1 MKAIQELITDLKKR
15 EIINNITK
23 EDKIDFLNSNDGIYI
38 GFDPTATSLHLGNY
52 AQIMLLKRFAKAGL
66 KAYALLGGA
75 TGMIGDPSFK
85 ADERA
90 LLDEETLLKNKLAIK
105 YQLESF
111 GLEVIDN
118 YDFYKEMT
126 IIDFLRNIGKQININ
141 YLINKEAIATR
152 LETGISFTE
161 FSYSLLQGYDFLTL
175 YNKHQIKIQAG
186 GSDQWG
192 NITTGLELIRKTHG
206 ETNAFGITINLLT
219 DANGNKFGKSVAG
232 AIWIDEAKTSS
243 FTLYQFLLNQPDTEV
258 AKLLKWLTYLELD
271 EIEKIMF
278 YHQQNPKQKLAQ
290 KMLALYVVQDLHGKT
305 RANDA
310 KEITEIL
317 FESSKP
323 ITQLSETQFELLLKD
338 LPVFD
343 NQNQKRTILELLVEA
358 QICTSRREARELLNQ
373 GAISVDGQIKQDE
386 KEELFPRHFGFK
398 YFIIKKGKKYFY
410 IIKF

>member
-1 MKAIQELITDLKKR
+1 MEAIKNLIIDLKKR
-15 EIINNITK
+15 DIINNITK
-23 EDKIDFLNSNDGIYI
+23 EDKIANLKPSDGIYI

-52 AQIMLLKRFAKAGL
+52 IQIMLLKRFQKAGL

-85 ADERA
+85 ATERL
-90 LLDEETLLKNKLAIK
+90 LLDAKTLEENKFAIK

-111 GLEVIDN
+111 GLTVIDN
-118 YDFYKEMT
+118 YDFYKDIS
-126 IIDFLRNIGKQININ
+126 IIDFLRNIGKQINVN
-141 YLINKEAIATR
+141 YLINKDTIASR

-161 FSYSLLQGYDFLTL
+161 FSYSLLQGNDFLTL
-175 YNKHQIKIQAG
+175 YNQHQIKIQAG

-192 NITTGLELIRKTHG
+192 NITTGLELIRKNHG
-206 ETNAFGITINLLT
+206 ETDAFGITINLLT
-219 DANGNKFGKSVAG
+219 DGNGNKFGKSVAG

-243 FTLYQFLLNQPDTEV
+243 FSLYQFLLNQPDDQVE
-258 AKLLKWLTYLELD
+258 KLLKWLTYLELD
-271 EIEKIMF
+271 EIDKIMF

-317 FESSKP
+317 FESTKP
-323 ITQLSETQFELLLKD
+323 ITELSEQQFELLLRD

-343 NQNQKRTILELLVEA
+343 NQNQKRTILDLLVSTK
-358 QICTSRREARELLNQ
+358 ICSSRREAREFLNQ
-373 GAISVDGQIKQDE
+373 GAISVDGQVKKDE
-386 KEELFPRHFGFK
+386 TEELFPRHFGFK

>member
-1 MKAIQELITDLKKR
+1 MEAIKNLIIDLKKR
-15 EIINNITK
+15 DIINNITK
-23 EDKIDFLNSNDGIYI
+23 EDKIANLKPSDGIYI

-52 AQIMLLKRFAKAGL
+52 IQIMLLKRFQKAGL

-85 ADERA
+85 ATERL
-90 LLDEETLLKNKLAIK
+90 LLDAKTLEENKFAIK

-111 GLEVIDN
+111 GLTVIDN
-118 YDFYKEMT
+118 YDFYKDMS
-126 IIDFLRNIGKQININ
+126 IIDFLRNIGKQINVN
-141 YLINKEAIATR
+141 YLINKDTIASR

-161 FSYSLLQGYDFLTL
+161 FSYSLLQGNDFLTL
-175 YNKHQIKIQAG
+175 YNQHQIKIQAG

-192 NITTGLELIRKTHG
+192 NITTGLELIRKNHG
-206 ETNAFGITINLLT
+206 ETDAFGITINLLT
-219 DANGNKFGKSVAG
+219 DGNGNKFGKSVAG

-243 FTLYQFLLNQPDTEV
+243 FSLYQFLLNQPDDQVE
-258 AKLLKWLTYLELD
+258 KLLKWLTYLELD
-271 EIEKIMF
+271 EIDKIMF

-317 FESSKP
+317 FESTKP
-323 ITQLSETQFELLLKD
+323 ITELSEQQFELLLKD

-343 NQNQKRTILELLVEA
+343 NQNQKRTILDLLVSA
-358 QICTSRREARELLNQ
+358 KICSSRREAREFLNQ
-373 GAISVDGQIKQDE
+373 GAISVDGQIKKDE
-386 KEELFPRHFGFK
+386 TEELFPRHFGFK

>member
-1 MKAIQELITDLKKR
+1 MKSIEQLITDLKQR

-23 EDKIDFLNSNDGIYI
+23 EEKISFLNSNDGIYI

-90 LLDEETLLKNKLAIK
+90 LLDEATLVKNKLAIK

-111 GLEVIDN
+111 GLQVIDN

-192 NITTGLELIRKTHG
+192 NITTGLELIRKAHG

-243 FTLYQFLLNQPDTEV
+243 FSLYQFLLNQPDTEV

-343 NQNQKRTILELLVEA
+343 NQNQKRTILELLVAA
-358 QICTSRREARELLNQ
+358 QICASRREARELLSQ
-373 GAISVDGQIKQDE
+373 GAISVDGQVKQDE

>member
-38 GFDPTATSLHLGNY
+38 GFDPTAKSLHLGNY

-323 ITQLSETQFELLLKD
+323 ITQLSEAQFELLLKD

-358 QICTSRREARELLNQ
+358 QICTSRREAREFLSQ
-373 GAISVDGQIKQDE
+373 GAISVDGQVKQDE

>member
-1 MKAIQELITDLKKR
+1 MEAIKNLIIDLKKR
-15 EIINNITK
+15 DIINNITK
-23 EDKIDFLNSNDGIYI
+23 EDKIANLKPSDGIYI

-52 AQIMLLKRFAKAGL
+52 IQIMLLKRFQKAGL

-85 ADERA
+85 ATERL
-90 LLDEETLLKNKLAIK
+90 LLDAKTLEENKFAIK

-111 GLEVIDN
+111 GLTVIDN
-118 YDFYKEMT
+118 YDFYKDIS
-126 IIDFLRNIGKQININ
+126 IIDFLRNIGKQINVN
-141 YLINKEAIATR
+141 YLINKDTIASR

-161 FSYSLLQGYDFLTL
+161 FSYSLLQGNDFLTL
-175 YNKHQIKIQAG
+175 YNQHQIKIQAG

-192 NITTGLELIRKTHG
+192 NITTGLELIRKNHG
-206 ETNAFGITINLLT
+206 ETDAFGITINLLT
-219 DANGNKFGKSVAG
+219 DGNGNKFGKSVAG

-243 FTLYQFLLNQPDTEV
+243 FSLYQFLLNQPDDQVE
-258 AKLLKWLTYLELD
+258 KLLKWLTYLELD
-271 EIEKIMF
+271 EIDKIMF

-317 FESSKP
+317 FESTKP
-323 ITQLSETQFELLLKD
+323 ITELSEQQFELLLKD

-343 NQNQKRTILELLVEA
+343 NQNQKRTILDLLVSA
-358 QICTSRREARELLNQ
+358 KICSSRREAREFLNQ
-373 GAISVDGQIKQDE
+373 GAISVDGQIKKDE
-386 KEELFPRHFGFK
+386 TEELFPRHFGFK

>member
-1 MKAIQELITDLKKR
+1 MEAIKNLIIDLKKR
-15 EIINNITK
+15 DIINNITK
-23 EDKIDFLNSNDGIYI
+23 EDKIANLKPSDGIYI

-52 AQIMLLKRFAKAGL
+52 IQIMLLKRFQKAGL

-85 ADERA
+85 ATERL
-90 LLDEETLLKNKLAIK
+90 LLDAKTLEENKFAIK

-111 GLEVIDN
+111 GLTVIDN
-118 YDFYKEMT
+118 YDFYKDMS
-126 IIDFLRNIGKQININ
+126 IIDFLRNIGKQINVN
-141 YLINKEAIATR
+141 YLINKDTIASR

-161 FSYSLLQGYDFLTL
+161 FSYSLLQGNDFLTL
-175 YNKHQIKIQAG
+175 YNQHQIKIQAG

-192 NITTGLELIRKTHG
+192 NITTGLELIRKNHG
-206 ETNAFGITINLLT
+206 ETDAFGITINLLT
-219 DANGNKFGKSVAG
+219 DGNGNKFGKSVAG

-243 FTLYQFLLNQPDTEV
+243 FSLYQFLLNQPDDQVE
-258 AKLLKWLTYLELD
+258 KLLKWLTYLELD
-271 EIEKIMF
+271 EIDKIMF

-317 FESSKP
+317 FESTKP
-323 ITQLSETQFELLLKD
+323 ITELSEQQFELLLRD

-343 NQNQKRTILELLVEA
+343 NQNQKRTILDLLVSA
-358 QICTSRREARELLNQ
+358 KICSSRREAREFLNQ
-373 GAISVDGQIKQDE
+373 GAISVDGQVKKDE
-386 KEELFPRHFGFK
+386 TEELFPRHFGFK

>member
-1 MKAIQELITDLKKR
+1 MEAIKNLIIDLKKR
-15 EIINNITK
+15 DIINNITK
-23 EDKIDFLNSNDGIYI
+23 EDKIANLKPSDGIYI

-52 AQIMLLKRFAKAGL
+52 IQIMLLKRFQKAGL

-85 ADERA
+85 ATERL
-90 LLDEETLLKNKLAIK
+90 LLDAKTLEENKFAIK

-111 GLEVIDN
+111 GLTVIDN
-118 YDFYKEMT
+118 YDFYKDMS
-126 IIDFLRNIGKQININ
+126 IIDFLRNIGKQINVN
-141 YLINKEAIATR
+141 YLINKDTIASR

-161 FSYSLLQGYDFLTL
+161 FSYSLLQGNDFLIL
-175 YNKHQIKIQAG
+175 YNQHQIKIQAG

-192 NITTGLELIRKTHG
+192 NITTGLELIRKNHG
-206 ETNAFGITINLLT
+206 ETDAFGITINLLT
-219 DANGNKFGKSVAG
+219 DGNGNKFGKSVAG

-243 FTLYQFLLNQPDTEV
+243 FSLYQFLLNQPDDQVE
-258 AKLLKWLTYLELD
+258 KLLKWLTYLELD
-271 EIEKIMF
+271 EIDKIMF

-317 FESSKP
+317 FESTKP
-323 ITQLSETQFELLLKD
+323 ITELSEQQFELLLRD

-343 NQNQKRTILELLVEA
+343 NQNQKRTILDLLVSA
-358 QICTSRREARELLNQ
+358 KICSSRREAREFLNQ
-373 GAISVDGQIKQDE
+373 GAISVDGQVKKDE
-386 KEELFPRHFGFK
+386 TEELFPRHFGFK

>member
-1 MKAIQELITDLKKR
+1 MEAIKNLIIDLKKR
-15 EIINNITK
+15 DIINNITK
-23 EDKIDFLNSNDGIYI
+23 EDKIANLKPSDGIYI

-52 AQIMLLKRFAKAGL
+52 IQIMLLKRFQKAGL

-85 ADERA
+85 ATERL
-90 LLDEETLLKNKLAIK
+90 LLDAKTLEENKFAIK

-111 GLEVIDN
+111 GLTVIDN
-118 YDFYKEMT
+118 YDFYKDMS
-126 IIDFLRNIGKQININ
+126 IIDFLRNIGKQINVN
-141 YLINKEAIATR
+141 YLINKDTIASR

-161 FSYSLLQGYDFLTL
+161 FSYSLLQGNDFLTL
-175 YNKHQIKIQAG
+175 YNQHQIKIQAG

-192 NITTGLELIRKTHG
+192 NITTGLELIRKNHG
-206 ETNAFGITINLLT
+206 ETDVFGITINLLT
-219 DANGNKFGKSVAG
+219 DGNGNKFGKSVAG

-243 FTLYQFLLNQPDTEV
+243 FSLYQFLLNQPDDQVE
-258 AKLLKWLTYLELD
+258 KLLKWLTYLELD

-278 YHQQNPKQKLAQ
+278 YHQQNSKQKLAQ

-317 FESSKP
+317 FESTKP
-323 ITQLSETQFELLLKD
+323 ITELSEQQFELLLKD

-343 NQNQKRTILELLVEA
+343 NQNQKRTILDLLVSSK
-358 QICTSRREARELLNQ
+358 ICSSRREAREFLNQ
-373 GAISVDGQIKQDE
+373 GAISVDGQVKKDE
-386 KEELFPRHFGFK
+386 TEELFPRHFGFK

>member
-1 MKAIQELITDLKKR
+1 MEAIKNLIIDLKKR
-15 EIINNITK
+15 DIINNITK
-23 EDKIDFLNSNDGIYI
+23 EDKIANLKPSDGIYI

-52 AQIMLLKRFAKAGL
+52 IQIMLLKRFQKAGL

-85 ADERA
+85 ATERL
-90 LLDEETLLKNKLAIK
+90 LLDAKTLEENKFAIK

-111 GLEVIDN
+111 GLTVIDN
-118 YDFYKEMT
+118 YDFYKDMS
-126 IIDFLRNIGKQININ
+126 IIDFLRNIGKQINVN
-141 YLINKEAIATR
+141 YLINKDTIASR

-161 FSYSLLQGYDFLTL
+161 FSYSLLQGNDFLTL
-175 YNKHQIKIQAG
+175 YNQHQIKIQAG

-192 NITTGLELIRKTHG
+192 NITTGLELIRKNHG
-206 ETNAFGITINLLT
+206 ETDAFGITINLLT
-219 DANGNKFGKSVAG
+219 DGNGNKFGKSVAG

-243 FTLYQFLLNQPDTEV
+243 FSLYQFLLNQPDDQVE
-258 AKLLKWLTYLELD
+258 KLLKWLTYLELN

-317 FESSKP
+317 FESTKP
-323 ITQLSETQFELLLKD
+323 ITELTEQQFELLLKD

-343 NQNQKRTILELLVEA
+343 NQNQKRTILDLLVSSK
-358 QICTSRREARELLNQ
+358 ICSSRREAREFLNQ
-373 GAISVDGQIKQDE
+373 GAISVDGQVKKDE
-386 KEELFPRHFGFK
+386 TEELFPRHFGFK

>member
-1 MKAIQELITDLKKR
+1 MEAIKNLIIDLKKR
-15 EIINNITK
+15 DIINNITK
-23 EDKIDFLNSNDGIYI
+23 EDKIANLKPSDGIYI

-52 AQIMLLKRFAKAGL
+52 IQIMLLKRFQKAGL

-85 ADERA
+85 ATERL
-90 LLDEETLLKNKLAIK
+90 LLDAKTLEENKFAIK

-111 GLEVIDN
+111 GLTVIDN
-118 YDFYKEMT
+118 YDFYKDMS
-126 IIDFLRNIGKQININ
+126 IIDFLRNIGKQINVN
-141 YLINKEAIATR
+141 YLINKDTIASR

-161 FSYSLLQGYDFLTL
+161 FSYSLLQGNDFLTL
-175 YNKHQIKIQAG
+175 YNQHQIKIQAG

-192 NITTGLELIRKTHG
+192 NITTGLELIRKNHG
-206 ETNAFGITINLLT
+206 ETDAFGITINLLT
-219 DANGNKFGKSVAG
+219 DGNGNKFGKSVAG

-243 FTLYQFLLNQPDTEV
+243 FSLYQFLLNQPDDQVE
-258 AKLLKWLTYLELD
+258 KLLKWLTYLELD

-317 FESSKP
+317 FESTKP
-323 ITQLSETQFELLLKD
+323 ITELSEQQFELLLKD

-343 NQNQKRTILELLVEA
+343 NQNQKRTILDLLVSSK
-358 QICTSRREARELLNQ
+358 ICSSRREAREFLNQ
-373 GAISVDGQIKQDE
+373 GAISVDGQVKKDE
-386 KEELFPRHFGFK
+386 TEELFPRHFGFK

>member
-1 MKAIQELITDLKKR
+1 MEAIKNLIIDLKKR
-15 EIINNITK
+15 DIINNITK
-23 EDKIDFLNSNDGIYI
+23 EDKIANLKPSDGIYI

-52 AQIMLLKRFAKAGL
+52 IQIMLLKRFQKAGL

-85 ADERA
+85 ATERL
-90 LLDEETLLKNKLAIK
+90 LLDAKTLEENKFAIK

-111 GLEVIDN
+111 GLTVIDN
-118 YDFYKEMT
+118 YDFYKDMS
-126 IIDFLRNIGKQININ
+126 IIDFLRNIGKQINVN
-141 YLINKEAIATR
+141 YLINKDTIASR

-161 FSYSLLQGYDFLTL
+161 FSYSLLQGNDFLIL
-175 YNKHQIKIQAG
+175 YNQHQIKIQAG

-192 NITTGLELIRKTHG
+192 NITTGLELIRKNHG
-206 ETNAFGITINLLT
+206 ETDAFGITINLLT
-219 DANGNKFGKSVAG
+219 DGNGNKFGKSVAG

-243 FTLYQFLLNQPDTEV
+243 FSLYQFLLNQPDDQVE
-258 AKLLKWLTYLELD
+258 KLLKWLTYLELD
-271 EIEKIMF
+271 EIDKIMF

-317 FESSKP
+317 FESTKP
-323 ITQLSETQFELLLKD
+323 ITELSEQQFELLLRD

-343 NQNQKRTILELLVEA
+343 NQNQKRTILDLLVSTK
-358 QICTSRREARELLNQ
+358 ICSSRREAREFLNQ
-373 GAISVDGQIKQDE
+373 GAISVDGQVKKDE
-386 KEELFPRHFGFK
+386 TEELFPRHFGFK

>member
-1 MKAIQELITDLKKR
+1 MEAIKNLIIDLKKR
-15 EIINNITK
+15 DIINNITK
-23 EDKIDFLNSNDGIYI
+23 EDKIANLKPSDGIYI

-52 AQIMLLKRFAKAGL
+52 IQIMLLKRFQKAGL

-85 ADERA
+85 ATERS
-90 LLDEETLLKNKLAIK
+90 LLDAKTLEENKFAIK

-111 GLEVIDN
+111 GLTVIDN
-118 YDFYKEMT
+118 YDFYKDMS
-126 IIDFLRNIGKQININ
+126 IIDFLRNIGKQINVN
-141 YLINKEAIATR
+141 YLINKDTIASR

-161 FSYSLLQGYDFLTL
+161 FSYSLLQGNDFLTL
-175 YNKHQIKIQAG
+175 YNQHQIKIQAG

-192 NITTGLELIRKTHG
+192 NITTGLELIRKNHG
-206 ETNAFGITINLLT
+206 ETDAFGITINLLT
-219 DANGNKFGKSVAG
+219 DGNGNKFGKSVAG

-243 FTLYQFLLNQPDTEV
+243 FSLYQFLLNQPDDQVE
-258 AKLLKWLTYLELD
+258 KLLKWLTYLELD
-271 EIEKIMF
+271 EIDKIMF

-317 FESSKP
+317 FESTKP
-323 ITQLSETQFELLLKD
+323 ITELSEQQFELLLRD

-343 NQNQKRTILELLVEA
+343 NQNQKRTILDLLVSA
-358 QICTSRREARELLNQ
+358 KICSSRREAREFLNQ
-373 GAISVDGQIKQDE
+373 GAISVDGQIKKDE
-386 KEELFPRHFGFK
+386 TEELFPRHFGFK

>member
-1 MKAIQELITDLKKR
+1 MEAIKNLIIDLKKR
-15 EIINNITK
+15 DIINNITK
-23 EDKIDFLNSNDGIYI
+23 EDKIANLKPSDGIYI

-52 AQIMLLKRFAKAGL
+52 IQIMLLKRFQKAGL

-85 ADERA
+85 ATERL
-90 LLDEETLLKNKLAIK
+90 LLDAKTLEENKFAIK

-111 GLEVIDN
+111 GLTVIDN
-118 YDFYKEMT
+118 YDFYKDMS
-126 IIDFLRNIGKQININ
+126 IIDFLRNIGKQINVN
-141 YLINKEAIATR
+141 YLINKDTIASR

-161 FSYSLLQGYDFLTL
+161 FSYSLLQGNDFLTL
-175 YNKHQIKIQAG
+175 YNQHQIKIQAG

-192 NITTGLELIRKTHG
+192 NITTGLELIRKNHG
-206 ETNAFGITINLLT
+206 ETDAFGITINLLT
-219 DANGNKFGKSVAG
+219 DGNGNKFGKSVAG

-243 FTLYQFLLNQPDTEV
+243 FSLYQFLLNQPDDQVE
-258 AKLLKWLTYLELD
+258 KLLKWLTYLELD

-290 KMLALYVVQDLHGKT
+290 KMLALYVVRDLHGKT

-317 FESSKP
+317 FESTKP
-323 ITQLSETQFELLLKD
+323 ITELNEQQFELLLKD

-343 NQNQKRTILELLVEA
+343 NQNQKRTILDLLVSA
-358 QICTSRREARELLNQ
+358 KICSSRREAREFLNQ
-373 GAISVDGQIKQDE
+373 GAISVDGQVKKDE
-386 KEELFPRHFGFK
+386 TEELFPRHFGFK

>member
-1 MKAIQELITDLKKR
+1 MEAIKNLIIDLKKR
-15 EIINNITK
+15 DIINNITK
-23 EDKIDFLNSNDGIYI
+23 EDKIANLKPSDGIYI

-52 AQIMLLKRFAKAGL
+52 IQIMLLKRFQKAGL

-85 ADERA
+85 ATERL
-90 LLDEETLLKNKLAIK
+90 LLDAKTLEENKFAIK

-111 GLEVIDN
+111 GLTVIDN
-118 YDFYKEMT
+118 YDFYKDMS
-126 IIDFLRNIGKQININ
+126 IIDFLRNIGKQINVN
-141 YLINKEAIATR
+141 YLINKDTIASR

-161 FSYSLLQGYDFLTL
+161 FSYSLLQGNDFLTL
-175 YNKHQIKIQAG
+175 YNQHQIKIQAG

-192 NITTGLELIRKTHG
+192 NITTGLELIRKNHG
-206 ETNAFGITINLLT
+206 ETDVFGITINLLT
-219 DANGNKFGKSVAG
+219 DGNGNKFGKSVAG

-243 FTLYQFLLNQPDTEV
+243 FSLYQFLLNQPDDQVE
-258 AKLLKWLTYLELD
+258 KLLKWLTYLELN

-317 FESSKP
+317 FESTKP
-323 ITQLSETQFELLLKD
+323 ITELSEQQFELLLKD

-343 NQNQKRTILELLVEA
+343 NQNQKRTILDLLVSSK
-358 QICTSRREARELLNQ
+358 ICSSRREAREFLNQ
-373 GAISVDGQIKQDE
+373 GAISVDGQVKKDE
-386 KEELFPRHFGFK
+386 TEELFPRHFGFK

>member
-1 MKAIQELITDLKKR
+1 MEAIKNLIIDLKKR
-15 EIINNITK
+15 DIINNITK
-23 EDKIDFLNSNDGIYI
+23 EDKIANLKPSDGIYI

-52 AQIMLLKRFAKAGL
+52 IQIMLLKRFQKVGL

-85 ADERA
+85 ATERL
-90 LLDEETLLKNKLAIK
+90 LLDAKTLEENKFAIK

-111 GLEVIDN
+111 GLTVIDN
-118 YDFYKEMT
+118 YDFYKDMS
-126 IIDFLRNIGKQININ
+126 IIDFLRNIGKQINVN
-141 YLINKEAIATR
+141 YLINKDTIASR

-161 FSYSLLQGYDFLTL
+161 FSYSLLQGNDFLTL
-175 YNKHQIKIQAG
+175 YNQHQIKIQAG

-192 NITTGLELIRKTHG
+192 NITTGLELIRKNHG
-206 ETNAFGITINLLT
+206 ETDAFGITINLLT
-219 DANGNKFGKSVAG
+219 DGNGNKFGKSVAG

-243 FTLYQFLLNQPDTEV
+243 FSLYQFLLNQPDDQVE
-258 AKLLKWLTYLELD
+258 KLLKWLTYLELD

-278 YHQQNPKQKLAQ
+278 YHQQNSKQKLAQ

-317 FESSKP
+317 FESTKP
-323 ITQLSETQFELLLKD
+323 ITELTEQQFELLLKD

-343 NQNQKRTILELLVEA
+343 NQNQKRTILDLLVSA
-358 QICTSRREARELLNQ
+358 KICSSRREAREFLNQ
-373 GAISVDGQIKQDE
+373 GAISVDGQVKKDE
-386 KEELFPRHFGFK
+386 TEELFPRHFGFK

>member
-1 MKAIQELITDLKKR
+1 MEAIKNLIIDLKKR
-15 EIINNITK
+15 DIINNITK
-23 EDKIDFLNSNDGIYI
+23 EDKIANLKPSDGIYI

-52 AQIMLLKRFAKAGL
+52 IQIMLLKRFQKAGL

-85 ADERA
+85 ATERL
-90 LLDEETLLKNKLAIK
+90 LLDAKTLEENKFAIK

-111 GLEVIDN
+111 GLTVIDN
-118 YDFYKEMT
+118 YDFYKDMS
-126 IIDFLRNIGKQININ
+126 IIDFLRNIGKQINVN
-141 YLINKEAIATR
+141 YLINKDTIASR

-161 FSYSLLQGYDFLTL
+161 FSYSLLQGNDFLTL
-175 YNKHQIKIQAG
+175 YNQHQIKIQAG

-192 NITTGLELIRKTHG
+192 NITTGLEMIRKNHG
-206 ETNAFGITINLLT
+206 ETDAFGITINLLT
-219 DANGNKFGKSVAG
+219 DGNGNKFGKSVAG

-243 FTLYQFLLNQPDTEV
+243 FSLYQFLLNQPDDQVE
-258 AKLLKWLTYLELD
+258 KLLKWLTYLELD
-271 EIEKIMF
+271 EIAKIMF

-317 FESSKP
+317 FESTKP
-323 ITQLSETQFELLLKD
+323 ITELSEQQFELLLRD

-343 NQNQKRTILELLVEA
+343 NQNQKRTILDLLVSA
-358 QICTSRREARELLNQ
+358 KICSSRREAREFLNQ
-373 GAISVDGQIKQDE
+373 GAISVDGQVKKDE
-386 KEELFPRHFGFK
+386 TEELFPRHFGFK

>member
-1 MKAIQELITDLKKR
+1 MEAIKNLIIDLKKR
-15 EIINNITK
+15 DIINNITK
-23 EDKIDFLNSNDGIYI
+23 EDKIANLKPSDGIYI
-38 GFDPTATSLHLGNY
+38 GFDPTAISLHLGNY
-52 AQIMLLKRFAKAGL
+52 IQIMLLKRFQKAGL

-85 ADERA
+85 ATERS
-90 LLDEETLLKNKLAIK
+90 LLDAKTLEENKFAIK

-111 GLEVIDN
+111 GLSVIDN

-126 IIDFLRNIGKQININ
+126 IIDFLRNIGKQINVN
-141 YLINKEAIATR
+141 YLINKDTIASR

-161 FSYSLLQGYDFLTL
+161 FSYSLLQGNDFLTL
-175 YNKHQIKIQAG
+175 YNQHQIKIQAG

-192 NITTGLELIRKTHG
+192 NITTGLEMIRKNHG
-206 ETNAFGITINLLT
+206 ETDAFGITINLLT
-219 DANGNKFGKSVAG
+219 DGNGNKFGKSVAG

-243 FTLYQFLLNQPDTEV
+243 FSLYQFLLNQPDDQVE
-258 AKLLKWLTYLELD
+258 KLLKWLTYLELE

-317 FESSKP
+317 FESTKP
-323 ITQLSETQFELLLKD
+323 ITELSEQQFELLLRD

-343 NQNQKRTILELLVEA
+343 NQNQKRTILDLLVSA
-358 QICTSRREARELLNQ
+358 KICSSRREAREFLNQ
-373 GAISVDGQIKQDE
+373 GAISVDGQIKKDE
-386 KEELFPRHFGFK
+386 TEELFPRHFGFK

>member
-1 MKAIQELITDLKKR
+1 MEAIKNLIIDLKKR
-15 EIINNITK
+15 DIINNITK
-23 EDKIDFLNSNDGIYI
+23 EDKIANLKPSDGIYI

-52 AQIMLLKRFAKAGL
+52 IQIMLLKRFQKVGL

-85 ADERA
+85 ATERL
-90 LLDEETLLKNKLAIK
+90 LLDAKTLEENKFAIK

-111 GLEVIDN
+111 GLTVIDN
-118 YDFYKEMT
+118 YDFYKDMS
-126 IIDFLRNIGKQININ
+126 IIDFLRNIGKQINVN
-141 YLINKEAIATR
+141 YLINKDTIASR

-161 FSYSLLQGYDFLTL
+161 FSYSLLQGNDFLTL
-175 YNKHQIKIQAG
+175 YNQHQIKIQAG

-192 NITTGLELIRKTHG
+192 NITTGLELIRKNHG
-206 ETNAFGITINLLT
+206 ETDAFGITINLLT
-219 DANGNKFGKSVAG
+219 DGNGNKFGKSVAG

-243 FTLYQFLLNQPDTEV
+243 FSLYQFLLNQPDDQVE
-258 AKLLKWLTYLELD
+258 KLLKWLTYLELD

-278 YHQQNPKQKLAQ
+278 YHQQNSKQKLAQ

-317 FESSKP
+317 FESTKP
-323 ITQLSETQFELLLKD
+323 ITELTEQQFELLLKD

-343 NQNQKRTILELLVEA
+343 NQNQKRTILDLLVSSK
-358 QICTSRREARELLNQ
+358 ICSSRREAREFLNQ
-373 GAISVDGQIKQDE
+373 GAISVDGQVKKDE
-386 KEELFPRHFGFK
+386 TEELFPRHFGFK
-398 YFIIKKGKKYFY
+398 YFIIKKGKKHFY

>member
-1 MKAIQELITDLKKR
+1 MEAIKNLIIDLKKR
-15 EIINNITK
+15 DIINNITK
-23 EDKIDFLNSNDGIYI
+23 EDKIANLKPSDGIYI

-52 AQIMLLKRFAKAGL
+52 IQIMLLKRFQKAGL

-85 ADERA
+85 ATERL
-90 LLDEETLLKNKLAIK
+90 LLDAKTLEENKFAIK

-111 GLEVIDN
+111 GLTVIDN
-118 YDFYKEMT
+118 YDFYKDMS
-126 IIDFLRNIGKQININ
+126 IIDFLRNIGKQINVN
-141 YLINKEAIATR
+141 YLINKDTIASR

-161 FSYSLLQGYDFLTL
+161 FSYSLLQGNDFLTL
-175 YNKHQIKIQAG
+175 YNQHQIKIQAG

-192 NITTGLELIRKTHG
+192 NITTGLELIRKNHG
-206 ETNAFGITINLLT
+206 ETDAFGITINLLT
-219 DANGNKFGKSVAG
+219 DGNGNKFGKSVAG

-243 FTLYQFLLNQPDTEV
+243 FSLYQFLLNQPDDQVE
-258 AKLLKWLTYLELD
+258 KLLKWLTYLELD
-271 EIEKIMF
+271 EIDKIMF

-317 FESSKP
+317 FESTKP
-323 ITQLSETQFELLLKD
+323 ITELSEQQFELLLRD

-343 NQNQKRTILELLVEA
+343 NQNQKRTILDLLVSA
-358 QICTSRREARELLNQ
+358 KICSSRREAREFLNQ
-373 GAISVDGQIKQDE
+373 GAISVDGQIKKDE
-386 KEELFPRHFGFK
+386 TEELFPRHFGFK

>member
-1 MKAIQELITDLKKR
+1 MEAIKNLIIDLKKR
-15 EIINNITK
+15 DIINNITK
-23 EDKIDFLNSNDGIYI
+23 EDKIANLKPSDGIYI

-52 AQIMLLKRFAKAGL
+52 IQIMLLKRFQKAGL

-85 ADERA
+85 ATERL
-90 LLDEETLLKNKLAIK
+90 LLDAKTLEENKFAIK

-111 GLEVIDN
+111 GLTVIDN
-118 YDFYKEMT
+118 YDFYKDMS
-126 IIDFLRNIGKQININ
+126 IIDFLRNIGKQINVN
-141 YLINKEAIATR
+141 YLINKDTIASR

-161 FSYSLLQGYDFLTL
+161 FSYSLLQGNDFLTL
-175 YNKHQIKIQAG
+175 YNQHQIKIQAG

-192 NITTGLELIRKTHG
+192 NITTGLELIRKNHG
-206 ETNAFGITINLLT
+206 ETDAFGITINLLT
-219 DANGNKFGKSVAG
+219 DGNGNKFGKSVAG

-243 FTLYQFLLNQPDTEV
+243 FSLYQFLLNQPDDQVE
-258 AKLLKWLTYLELD
+258 KLLKWLTYLELD
-271 EIEKIMF
+271 EIDKIMF

-317 FESSKP
+317 FESTKP
-323 ITQLSETQFELLLKD
+323 ITELSEQQFELLLRD

-343 NQNQKRTILELLVEA
+343 NQNQKRTILDLLVSTK
-358 QICTSRREARELLNQ
+358 ICSSRREAREFLNQ
-373 GAISVDGQIKQDE
+373 GAISVDGQIKKDE
-386 KEELFPRHFGFK
+386 TEELFPRHFGFK

>member
-66 KAYALLGGA
+66 RAYALLGGA

-90 LLDEETLLKNKLAIK
+90 LLDEETLLKNKLGIK

-206 ETNAFGITINLLT
+206 ETNALGITINLLT

-278 YHQQNPKQKLAQ
+278 YHQQDPKQKLAQ

-358 QICTSRREARELLNQ
+358 KICASRREVRELLSQ
-373 GAISVDGQIKQDE
+373 GAISVDGQVKQDE

>member
-323 ITQLSETQFELLLKD
+323 ITQLSEAQFELLLKD

-358 QICTSRREARELLNQ
+358 QICTSRREAREFLSQ
-373 GAISVDGQIKQDE
+373 GAISVDGQVKQDE

>member
-1 MKAIQELITDLKKR
+1 MEAIKNLIIDLKKR
-15 EIINNITK
+15 DIINNITK
-23 EDKIDFLNSNDGIYI
+23 EDKIANLKPSDGIYI

-52 AQIMLLKRFAKAGL
+52 IQIMLLKRFQKVGL

-85 ADERA
+85 ATERL
-90 LLDEETLLKNKLAIK
+90 LLDAKTLEENKFAIK

-111 GLEVIDN
+111 GLTVIDH
-118 YDFYKEMT
+118 YDFYKDMS
-126 IIDFLRNIGKQININ
+126 IIDFLRNIGKQINVN
-141 YLINKEAIATR
+141 YLINKDTIASR

-161 FSYSLLQGYDFLTL
+161 FSYSLLQGNDFLTL
-175 YNKHQIKIQAG
+175 YNQHQIKIQAG

-192 NITTGLELIRKTHG
+192 NITTGLELIRKNHG
-206 ETNAFGITINLLT
+206 ETDAFGITINLLT
-219 DANGNKFGKSVAG
+219 DGNGNKFGKSVAG

-243 FTLYQFLLNQPDTEV
+243 FSLYQFLLNQPDDQVE
-258 AKLLKWLTYLELD
+258 KLLKWLTYLELD
-271 EIEKIMF
+271 EIDKIMF

-317 FESSKP
+317 FESTKP
-323 ITQLSETQFELLLKD
+323 ITELTEQQFELLLKD

-343 NQNQKRTILELLVEA
+343 NQNQKRTILDLLVSSK
-358 QICTSRREARELLNQ
+358 ICSSRREAREFLNQ
-373 GAISVDGQIKQDE
+373 GAISVDGQVKKDE
-386 KEELFPRHFGFK
+386 TEELFPRHFGFK